1 MEVTRILPC
10 SVTHLAR
17 QCEDPFTLKAS
28 EYKQPKNITCSC
40 ISCEKNPEWISSA
53 QSTVGT
59 NCITCLNKCH
69 VDTAKFLEG
78 VSNERPRS
86 SVQPTRVASTR
97 RSSRGATV
105 VPAPRDEPVVPNVP
119 TIPEGAP
126 DLEDIYNMFFL
137 IQTSEATA
145 DIAENMKESF
155 RQNKN
160 TRRESDDNLKRIET
174 DKFNLL
180 KINGNPDYCWLCGF
194 FIDDRI
200 KYLKM
205 QIEHPLAIK
214 LLGSM
219 FGTPYLDTSLPC
231 IKRLFALN
239 FLPSHEHCNQIK
251 SQMFFVKWNNGIL
264 KPNLDV
270 ISFFLQKLLNGEKQS
285 DGTNLFKRGN
295 GTPLLQALI
304 ASQKF
309 HIDIT
314 KNLAMWAIQRYLF
327 IIRKIQDLC
336 DIVNINK
343 GFYSTWKT
351 NIVESNYPNP
361 SFDTNQNR
369 NIICKYNRDIIE
381 KYTFKGEH
389 LAIMG
394 IYMKTAEN
402 ATATAAAAAAVVRQ
416 ARRVSLRPVQQRKKQ
431 YGGAISNNV
440 TAIEETYTNSKTKR
454 EDIWIMTQKIYEL
467 IGANVENI
475 FFAKGTSNENLLER
489 LKDELKSKHTEVV
502 RESDDTIDKC
512 LEIFTEN
519 LKRNEPMEPK
529 AYDIYNDEKLNKE
542 IFTNDWDTFLSEM
555 ELINRNIYDFLITV
569 TPMNGLANA
578 TMPRTFSQSFLPTG
592 ARQRRPPDSPN
603 TVFRPLGFQ
612 PRTPSVSPALPRPAS
627 VSPALGPR
635 TASVSPA
642 LVPRQAFTPIARR
655 TSFDEAEEEQS
666 YESNRLLP
674 SSSPFRSASRS
685 GLLRLVGAG
694 AGAAVLASGAYG
706 ATTPFT
712 PITPITPTSFIAN
725 PIYENSRLGRT
736 RKRKNL
742 KRKTRKLR
750 R

>member
-1 MEVTRILPC
+1 MDTRYLPC
-10 SVTHLAR
+10 SITHLAY
-17 QCEDPFTLKAS
+17 QCKNAFTPKVS
-28 EYKQPKNITCSC
+28 GYKQKSISCSC
-40 ISCEKNPEWISSA
+40 ISCETNPEWISSA
-53 QSTVGT
+53 QSTVGAS
-59 NCITCLNKCH
+59 CISCRKKCNIE
-69 VDTAKFLEG
+69 TGKFLEG
-78 VSNERPRS
+78 VSSVRPHS
-86 SVQPTRVASTR
+86 SVQRTLITGTR

-105 VPAPRDEPVVPNVP
+105 VPAPREEPVETVGPIEP
-119 TIPEGAP
+119 TLPEGSP
-126 DLEDIYNMFFL
+126 LEDIYNMFFL
-137 IQTSEATA
+137 IQTSAIGKEAEA
-145 DIAENMKESF
+145 MKESF
-155 RQNKN
+155 RQNKKIKR
-160 TRRESDDNLKRIET
+160 TLDDNLKNIET

-180 KINGNPDYCWLCGF
+180 KRNGNPDYCWLCGF
-194 FIDDRI
+194 FIDERI
-200 KYLKM
+200 NYLKM
-205 QIEHPLAIK
+205 QIEHPFAIK

-219 FGTPYLDTSLPC
+219 FGTPILETSENC
-231 IKRLFALN
+231 IKRLFSLN

-251 SQMFFVKWNNGIL
+251 SQMFFVKWNQRIL
-264 KPNLDV
+264 EPDLDV
-270 ISFFLQKLLNGEKQS
+270 ISFFLQKLINGEKQS
-285 DGTNLFKRGN
+285 DNTNLFKRGN
-295 GTPLLQALI
+295 GTPLLRELI

-309 HIDIT
+309 HMDTT
-314 KNLAMWAIQRYLF
+314 KNLAKWAIQRYSF
-327 IIRKIQDLC
+327 IIHKIQDLC
-336 DIVNINK
+336 DIVNINNS
-343 GFYSTWKT
+343 FYTKWKS
-351 NIVESNYPNP
+351 NIVERNYPSPEFN
-361 SFDTNQNR
+361 DTQNR
-369 NIICKYNRDIIE
+369 EIICKYNRDFIENYIKKDEHSTIIN
-381 KYTFKGEH
+381 KYRSASQK
-389 LAIMG
+389 
-394 IYMKTAEN
+394 
-402 ATATAAAAAAVVRQ
+402 AASDAANVADRIRQ
-416 ARRVSLRPVQQRKKQ
+416 ERRGSLRPGALRKKQ

-502 RESDDTIDKC
+502 QEMDDTIDKC

-569 TPMNGLANA
+569 TPINGLAN
-578 TMPRTFSQSFLPTG
+578 TPISRSFSQSFLPTG
-592 ARQRRPPDSPN
+592 ARQRIRTPDSPN
-603 TVFRPLGFQ
+603 TVFRPLSFQ
-612 PRTPSVSPALPRPAS
+612 PRTASVSPALPRPAS
-627 VSPALGPR
+627 VSPALPR
-635 TASVSPA
+635 TASVSPV
-642 LVPRQAFTPIARR
+642 LPRQAFTPIARR

-685 GLLRLVGAG
+685 GGLLRLVGAG
-694 AGAAVLASGAYG
+694 AGAAVLASGALG

-712 PITPITPTSFIAN
+712 PITPTSFVGN